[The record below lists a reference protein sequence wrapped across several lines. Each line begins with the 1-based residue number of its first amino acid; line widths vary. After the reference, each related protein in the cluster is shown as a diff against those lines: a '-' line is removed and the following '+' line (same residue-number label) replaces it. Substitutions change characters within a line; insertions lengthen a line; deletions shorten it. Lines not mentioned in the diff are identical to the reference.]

1 MRLLRQ
7 FSLVLGVW
15 ITGEFIVKFFRIPVP
30 GNIFGMLLL
39 FLLLYFKVIKLQM
52 LEEISKFLLD
62 HLAFF
67 FIPSGVAL
75 IASLD
80 ILKEKWMSLLLI
92 IILTT
97 FIVIA
102 VTGMTVQLILKK
114 GEKHE
119 RITND
124 PTV

>member
-1 MRLLRQ
+1 MKLLRQ
-7 FSLVLGVW
+7 FSIVLGVW
-15 ITGEFIVKFFRIPVP
+15 IAGEIAVKFFHIPVP

-39 FLLLYFKVIKLQM
+39 FLLLYFKVIKLHM
-52 LEEISKFLLD
+52 LEEITKFLLD

-80 ILKEKWMSLLLI
+80 ILKEKWMSLLVI

-102 VTGMTVQLILKK
+102 VTGRTVQFILKK